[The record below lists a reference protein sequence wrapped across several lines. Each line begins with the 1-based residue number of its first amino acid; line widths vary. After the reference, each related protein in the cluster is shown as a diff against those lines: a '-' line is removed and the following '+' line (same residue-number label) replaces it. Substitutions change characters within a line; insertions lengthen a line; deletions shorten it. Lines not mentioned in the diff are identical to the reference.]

1 MPSVR
6 KSLLSGLLLLLL
18 AGCGAPADPPSAP
31 AQTRET
37 LRIGLIPEQNIFEQL
52 RRYEPLAD
60 YLSERLDIDIELKVL
75 PGYGNI
81 IDHFTEADLDGAFF
95 GSFAFVLAHARLGVT
110 VLARPVN
117 PDGLSTYHGVI
128 FVRRDSGIRH
138 VEQMQGKRFVFVD
151 KATTA
156 GYLLPLNYLYE
167 HGIADYRHFLGE
179 VYFAGTH
186 ESAYNDVLEGKADIG
201 AAKNTVFSRLAVSD
215 PRLLTELV
223 VLARSPE
230 VPENGLALR
239 TEIDPALRERLK
251 QVLLSMESDPRG
263 KDVLARFGALRF
275 IETTAAD
282 YESVFRYAEKIGL
295 DLSAY
300 DYGTDP

>member
-1 MPSVR
+1 ME
-6 KSLLSGLLLLLL
+6 
-18 AGCGAPADPPSAP
+18 AG
-31 AQTRET
+31 
-37 LRIGLIPEQNIFEQL
+37 
-52 RRYEPLAD
+52 
-60 YLSERLDIDIELKVL
+60 
-75 PGYGNI
+75 
-81 IDHFTEADLDGAFF
+81 LDGAFF
-95 GSFAFVLAHARLGVT
+95 GSFAFVLAHARLGLS

-117 PDGLSTYHGVI
+117 PNGLSSYHGVI
-128 FVRRDSGIRH
+128 FVRRDSGIQH

-167 HGIADYRHFLGE
+167 HGIEDYRAYLGE

-186 ESAYNDVLEGKADIG
+186 ESAYYDVLEGKADIG
-201 AAKNTVFSRLAVSD
+201 AAKNTVFNRLAVSD
-215 PRLLTELV
+215 PRLQSELV

-239 TEIDPALRERLK
+239 SEIDPALRERLK
-251 QVLLSMESDPRG
+251 RVLLSMENNPEGRA
-263 KDVLARFGALRF
+263 VLNRFGALRF

-282 YESVFRYAEKIGL
+282 YEPVFRYAGRVGL